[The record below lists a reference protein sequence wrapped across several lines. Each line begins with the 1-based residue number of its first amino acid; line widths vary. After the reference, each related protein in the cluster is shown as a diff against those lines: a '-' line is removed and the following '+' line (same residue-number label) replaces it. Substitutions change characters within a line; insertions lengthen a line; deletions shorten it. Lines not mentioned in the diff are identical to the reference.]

1 MHQDCVI
8 TLAVKDLTKNHHLI
22 CNFADKWTDE
32 CTSYGTMQLLL
43 MEETIT
49 KSCSA
54 VIIYHYNS
62 IQSDEHQSYQRIVV
76 Y

>member
-8 TLAVKDLTKNHHLI
+8 TLAVKDPTMNHHLI
-22 CNFADKWTDE
+22 CNFADKWTHE

-54 VIIYHYNS
+54 VIIL
-62 IQSDEHQSYQRIVV
+62 
-76 Y
+76 